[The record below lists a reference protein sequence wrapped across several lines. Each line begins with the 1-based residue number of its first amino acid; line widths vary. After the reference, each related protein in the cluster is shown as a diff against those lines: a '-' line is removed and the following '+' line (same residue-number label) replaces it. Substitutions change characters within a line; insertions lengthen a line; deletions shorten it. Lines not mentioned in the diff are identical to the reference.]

1 MHFRNNFEVSFS
13 NSYSLMLLFHLYSS
27 SYAADYKRSRKNAI
41 NFHASKRSKKLTV
54 VFHTKKFF

>member
-1 MHFRNNFEVSFS
+1 
-13 NSYSLMLLFHLYSS
+13 MLLFHLYSS

-54 VFHTKKFF
+54 VFHTKKKIEFTKHLQGTSVLYFI